1 MRSGIEPASLH
12 SPARVGGLFTT
23 STREVPL
30 LQYLGEIEE
39 QARALEEA
47 LWGLSALGV
56 SRFGWMTVG
65 TDRRWPSASCRS
77 RKKRNVGLAICQLP
91 AAILMFCS

>member
-1 MRSGIEPASLH
+1 MPFLPSGDHPDPGIERASLR

-23 STREVPL
+23 SATLEVPL

-39 QARALEEA
+39 QARILEEA

-65 TDRRWPSASCRS
+65 TDCRWPSASCRS
-77 RKKRNVGLAICQLP
+77 STPPL
-91 AAILMFCS
+91 SD